1 MTNMKKTYIAPEAQM
16 IDLKAATIL
25 AGSNTLSTDGN
36 SVDINPS
43 TLPTGNGGQAR
54 SMGNFDLWEDIDE
67 TNGYKD

>member
-1 MTNMKKTYIAPEAQM
+1 MKKTYIAPEAQM

-25 AGSNTLSTDGN
+25 AGSNTFDDDGTVNIN
-36 SVDINPS
+36 SG